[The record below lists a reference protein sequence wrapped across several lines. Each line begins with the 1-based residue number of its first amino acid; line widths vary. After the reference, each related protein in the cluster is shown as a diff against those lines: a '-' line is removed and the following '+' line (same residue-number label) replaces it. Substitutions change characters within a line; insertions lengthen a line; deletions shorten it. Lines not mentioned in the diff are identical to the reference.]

1 MDGKWKPYI
10 IYELLDGKRFNR
22 FKEVDMDDV
31 IDLFRKNG
39 KFIRKIYTRF
49 LRIFSYLCT
58 RITKR
63 HETFRDNM
71 IQEVDFNVWPKGE
84 LNTAFAKYFTGNSYL
99 AALDTE
105 NGGPMNVTFEPCCRN
120 NWHIHHRSVQVLVCV
135 AGRGWYVEEGKQPV
149 ELRPGVVVAIP
160 AEAKHWHGA
169 AKDSWMQ
176 HVTYMT
182 KVEEG
187 SSTTWLEPV
196 TDEEYDKLPGST
208 ASDFKRTDPEFI
220 ERFDNFAFDE
230 VIRQTSNRLD
240 DRTRYICYLATLL
253 GCQGIDE
260 YRALLPTAL
269 NMGVTPVE
277 VKEIVYQ
284 GTAYLGIGR
293 VFPFLKATNEIFEQR
308 GIALPLPPQAQTTQ
322 ENRREAGTQAQVD
335 CFGEGMRNFWKS
347 GPEDSR
353 HINRWLAD
361 NCFGDYYTRTGLD
374 MKYRELI
381 TFCFLAAQGGCE
393 PQLKG
398 HIAGN
403 YHMGNDKNFL
413 IAVISSNLPFIGY
426 PRTLNALNCIRE
438 VEAAKK

>member
-1 MDGKWKPYI
+1 M
-10 IYELLDGKRFNR
+10 
-22 FKEVDMDDV
+22 
-31 IDLFRKNG
+31 
-39 KFIRKIYTRF
+39 TA
-49 LRIFSYLCT
+49 
-58 RITKR
+58 
-63 HETFRDNM
+63 
-71 IQEVDFNVWPKGE
+71 QEVDFNVWPKGE
-84 LNTAFAKYFTGNSYL
+84 LNTAYAQYFIGNSYL
-99 AALDTE
+99 APLDAQ
-105 NGGPMNVTFEPCCRN
+105 NGGPVNVTFEPRCRN
-120 NWHIHHRSVQVLVCV
+120 NWHIHHKSVQVLICV
-135 AGRGWYVEEGKQPV
+135 AGCGWYVEEGKEPV
-149 ELRPGVVVAIP
+149 VLRPGVVVAIP

-196 TDEEYDKLPGST
+196 VDEEYDKLP
-208 ASDFKRTDPEFI
+208 ASQQMLSSTDPEFT
-220 ERFDNFAFDE
+220 ERFEAFAYQE
-230 VIRQTSNRLD
+230 VVNQVKTKLD
-240 DRTRYICYLATLL
+240 DHTRHICYLATLL

-260 YRALLPTAL
+260 YREILPKALD
-269 NMGVTPVE
+269 NGVTPVE

-284 GTAYLGIGR
+284 ATAYLGIGR
-293 VFPFLKATNEIFEQR
+293 VRPFLTATNEILGQR
-308 GIALPLPPQAQTTQ
+308 GITLPLPPQAQTTQ

-335 CFGEGMRNFWKS
+335 CFGEGMRDFWKS

-353 HINRWLAD
+353 HINYWLAD
-361 NCFGDYYTRTGLD
+361 NCFGDYYTRKGMD
-374 MKYRELI
+374 MKFRELI

-403 YHMGNDKNFL
+403 YHVGNDKDFL

>member
-1 MDGKWKPYI
+1 MGT
-10 IYELLDGKRFNR
+10 
-22 FKEVDMDDV
+22 DV
-31 IDLFRKNG
+31 KAQ
-39 KFIRKIYTRF
+39 
-49 LRIFSYLCT
+49 
-58 RITKR
+58 
-63 HETFRDNM
+63 NM

-84 LNTAFAKYFTGNSYL
+84 LNTAYAQYFIGNSYL
-99 AALDTE
+99 APLDAQ
-105 NGGPMNVTFEPCCRN
+105 NGGPVNVTFEPRCRN
-120 NWHIHHRSVQVLVCV
+120 NWHIHHKSVQVLICV
-135 AGRGWYVEEGKQPV
+135 AGRGWYVEEGKEPQ
-149 ELRPGVVVAIP
+149 EMRPGTVIAIP

-169 AKDSWMQ
+169 AKDSWFQ
-176 HVTYMT
+176 HLTYMT

-187 SSTTWLEPV
+187 SSTTWPEPV
-196 TDEEYDKLPGST
+196 VDEEYNKLPGSNAPQIT
-208 ASDFKRTDPEFI
+208 SSAEEYHARMFLPCKRPEVERPGYKSDFKRTDPEFI

-230 VIRQTSNRLD
+230 VIKQTSDKLD
-240 DRTRYICYLATLL
+240 DHTRFICYLATLL

-260 YRALLPTAL
+260 FRALLPAAL

-284 GTAYLGIGR
+284 ATAYLGIGR
-293 VFPFLKATNEIFEQR
+293 VFPFLKATNEIFDQR
-308 GIALPLPPQAQTTQ
+308 GIALPLPPQAQTSQ

-335 CFGEGMRNFWKS
+335 CFGEGMRDFWKS

-353 HINRWLAD
+353 HINHWLAD

-374 MKYRELI
+374 MKLRELI

-398 HIAGN
+398 HINGN
-403 YHMGNDKNFL
+403 YHVGNDKDFL

>member
-1 MDGKWKPYI
+1 MGT
-10 IYELLDGKRFNR
+10 
-22 FKEVDMDDV
+22 DV
-31 IDLFRKNG
+31 KAQ
-39 KFIRKIYTRF
+39 
-49 LRIFSYLCT
+49 
-58 RITKR
+58 
-63 HETFRDNM
+63 NM

-84 LNTAFAKYFTGNSYL
+84 LNTAYAQYFIGNSYL
-99 AALDTE
+99 APLDAQ
-105 NGGPMNVTFEPCCRN
+105 NGGPVNVTFEPRCRN
-120 NWHIHHRSVQVLVCV
+120 NWHIHHKSVQVLICV
-135 AGRGWYVEEGKQPV
+135 AGRGWYVEEGKEPQ
-149 ELRPGVVVAIP
+149 EMRPGTVIAIP

-169 AKDSWMQ
+169 AKDSWFQ
-176 HVTYMT
+176 HLTYMT

-196 TDEEYDKLPGST
+196 VDKEYDKLPGSNAPQMT
-208 ASDFKRTDPEFI
+208 SSAEEYHTRMFPDYQSDFKRTDPEFI

-230 VIRQTSNRLD
+230 VIKQTSDKLD
-240 DRTRYICYLATLL
+240 DHTRFICYLATLL

-260 YRALLPTAL
+260 YRALLPAAL

-284 GTAYLGIGR
+284 ATAYLGIGR
-293 VFPFLKATNEIFEQR
+293 VFPFLKATNEIFDQR

-335 CFGEGMRNFWKS
+335 CFGEGMRDFWKS

-353 HINRWLAD
+353 HINLWLAD

-374 MKYRELI
+374 MKSDSQSNIAHHPMAMRELI
-381 TFCFLAAQGGCE
+381 TFCFLAAQGSCE

-398 HIAGN
+398 HINGN
-403 YHMGNDKNFL
+403 YHVGNDKDFL

-438 VEAAKK
+438 VEEAK

>member
-1 MDGKWKPYI
+1 MKTILTALALMLSIGADAQEIKQ
-10 IYELLDGKRFNR
+10 
-22 FKEVDMDDV
+22 
-31 IDLFRKNG
+31 
-39 KFIRKIYTRF
+39 
-49 LRIFSYLCT
+49 
-58 RITKR
+58 
-63 HETFRDNM
+63 DNM
-71 IQEVDFNVWPKGE
+71 IQEVDFNVWPKGD
-84 LNTAFAKYFTGNSYL
+84 LNTAFAKYFTGKSYL

-105 NGGPMNVTFEPCCRN
+105 NGGPMNVTFEPRCRN
-120 NWHIHHRSVQVLVCV
+120 NWHIHHKSVQVLVCV

-196 TDEEYDKLPGST
+196 TDEEYDKLHGSAAPQITTSAEAYHERMFPGYK
-208 ASDFKRTDPEFI
+208 SDFKRTDPEFI

-240 DRTRYICYLATLL
+240 DRTRFICYLATLL

-260 YRALLPTAL
+260 YRALLPAAL

-284 GTAYLGIGR
+284 ATAYLGIGR

-308 GIALPLPPQAQTTQ
+308 GIALPLPLQAQTTQ
-322 ENRREAGTQAQVD
+322 ENRREAGTQAQVE
-335 CFGEGMRNFWKS
+335 CFGEGMRDFWKS

-353 HINRWLAD
+353 HINYWLAD

-403 YHMGNDKNFL
+403 YHVGNDKDFL

-438 VEAAKK
+438 VEAANK

>member
-1 MDGKWKPYI
+1 MAALALMFSIGVSAQD
-10 IYELLDGKRFNR
+10 
-22 FKEVDMDDV
+22 
-31 IDLFRKNG
+31 
-39 KFIRKIYTRF
+39 KI
-49 LRIFSYLCT
+49 
-58 RITKR
+58 
-63 HETFRDNM
+63 ETNM

-84 LNTAFAKYFTGNSYL
+84 LNTAYAQYFIGNSYL
-99 AALDTE
+99 APLDAE
-105 NGGPMNVTFEPCCRN
+105 HGGPVNVTFEPRCRN

-135 AGRGWYVEEGKQPV
+135 AGRGWYVEEGKEPV

-176 HVTYMT
+176 HLTYMT

-187 SSTTWLEPV
+187 ASNEWLEPV

-208 ASDFKRTDPEFI
+208 APQITPSAEAYHERMFPNYESDYKRTDPEFI

-230 VIRQTSNRLD
+230 VIKQTSDKLD
-240 DRTRYICYLATLL
+240 DRTRFICYLATLL

-260 YRALLPTAL
+260 YRALLPAAL
-269 NMGVTPVE
+269 NMGVSPVE

-284 GTAYLGIGR
+284 ATAYLGIGR

-322 ENRREAGTQAQVD
+322 ANRREAGTQAQVD
-335 CFGEGMRNFWKS
+335 CFGEGMRDFWQS

-353 HINRWLAD
+353 HINKWLAD

-374 MKYRELI
+374 IKFRELI

-403 YHMGNDKNFL
+403 YHVGNDKDFL